1 VKPSE
6 LFQRNIAGC
15 FIEDEVGIGDRHR
28 IGVHH
33 ITWECDYPHSDSFW
47 PKSRARAEEM
57 FADVPDEEVHQMV
70 ELNARRWY
78 SFPEEGFTSCTAEN
92 GWRPNGGRGPEYD
105 YDAVMAGHSATGFG
119 DFMQHIEEARAE
131 AQSKL

>member
-1 VKPSE
+1 
-6 LFQRNIAGC
+6 
-15 FIEDEVGIGDRHR
+15 
-28 IGVHH
+28 
-33 ITWECDYPHSDSFW
+33 
-47 PKSRARAEEM
+47 M
-57 FADVPDEEVHQMV
+57 FADVPDDEVHQMV
-70 ELNARRWY
+70 ELNTRRWY